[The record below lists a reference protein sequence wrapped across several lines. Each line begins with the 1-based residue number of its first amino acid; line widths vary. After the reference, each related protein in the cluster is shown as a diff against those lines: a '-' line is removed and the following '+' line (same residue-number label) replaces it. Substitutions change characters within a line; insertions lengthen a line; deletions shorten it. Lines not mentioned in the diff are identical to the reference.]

1 MATTLYLLR
10 QQPDRISSSLFR
22 AGDPEMDVVF
32 VEQAASTVPS
42 TMRGVIVA
50 TAEMAVSPT
59 HPTISYDDLVEKILS
74 SERIIVL

>member
-1 MATTLYLLR
+1 
-10 QQPDRISSSLFR
+10 
-22 AGDPEMDVVF
+22 MDVVF

-59 HPTISYDDLVEKILS
+59 HPTISYDDLVEKIFS

>member
-1 MATTLYLLR
+1 
-10 QQPDRISSSLFR
+10 
-22 AGDPEMDVVF
+22 MDVVF

-50 TAEMAVSPT
+50 TEKMAISPT
-59 HPTISYDDLVEKILS
+59 HPTISYDDLVEKIFS